1 MMNEHLMEIVARDI
15 VEGLPKEKRDIY
27 QYVVD
32 LEDELASR
40 SETSEEFMALLV
52 RHAPHQQA
60 ASHFNMSFGELMK
73 RMRDIEQEI
82 NTKLDQKLKHATW
95 IDYTDTIRSMKGSGA
110 INTSYYFFS
119 MDHAY
124 TK

>member
-1 MMNEHLMEIVARDI
+1 MNEHLMEIVAREI
-15 VEGLPKEKRDIY
+15 VEGLPNKKRDIY
-27 QYVVD
+27 QYVIG

-52 RHAPHQQA
+52 KHSPHQQA

-73 RMRDIEQEI
+73 RMRDIEQEV
-82 NTKLDQKLKHATW
+82 NTKLDKKLKHATW
-95 IDYTDTIRSMKGSGA
+95 IDYTDTMRSIKGPGSG
-110 INTSYYFFS
+110 NTSYFFFS

-124 TK
+124 TE

>member
-1 MMNEHLMEIVARDI
+1 MNEHLMEIAARDI
-15 VEGLPKEKRDIY
+15 VKGLPNEKREIY

-52 RHAPHQQA
+52 KHSPHQQA
-60 ASHFNMSFGELMK
+60 ASHFNMNFGELMK
-73 RMRDIEQEI
+73 RMREIEQEI
-82 NTKLDQKLKHATW
+82 NAKLDQKLRNVTW
-95 IDYTDTIRSMKGSGA
+95 IDYTDTIRSMKGSEA
-110 INTSYYFFS
+110 INTSYFFFS
-119 MDHAY
+119 MNHAY

>member
-1 MMNEHLMEIVARDI
+1 MNEHLMEIVARDI
-15 VEGLPKEKRDIY
+15 VGGLPKEKRDIY
-27 QYVVD
+27 QYVVG

-40 SETSEEFMALLV
+40 AGTSDEFMALLV
-52 RHAPHQQA
+52 EHSPHQQA
-60 ASHFNMSFGELMK
+60 AAHFNMSFGELMN

-82 NTKLDQKLKHATW
+82 NIKLDQKLKHATW
-95 IDYTDTIRSMKGSGA
+95 IDYTDTIRSIKGHDSG
-110 INTSYYFFS
+110 NTSYFIFS

>member
-27 QYVVD
+27 QYVVG

-40 SETSEEFMALLV
+40 SETSEELMALLV
-52 RHAPHQQA
+52 KHSPHQQA

-82 NTKLDQKLKHATW
+82 NAKLDKKLKHATW
-95 IDYTDTIRSMKGSGA
+95 IDYTDTIRSMKGSEA
-110 INTSYYFFS
+110 INTSYFFFS

-124 TK
+124 TQ